1 MSEITLEKQIR
12 FSESAMWRDQ
22 NNYYDKKGL
31 EAWDEDVPFYI
42 TSNPFIGRLYA
53 NNMIRFMQDWL
64 RRYPDAKNYPF
75 YILELG
81 AGTGQFSFYVLKN
94 LMMLKKS
101 LQLNDVRIQYVMSDI
116 SDRAFDFWENH
127 PALKSFLSEGVLEF
141 SMYDLY
147 HSTTIDLYRSKTTVT
162 KTEIKNP
169 LIVIANYLFDSIAS
183 DVFSVKDGELYESR
197 ITTKTNAKNIKDGLP
212 IDWKK
217 VTITYDELL
226 VKKPYYHNIFDDILF
241 QYADHLVETHFQFP
255 ISSLQALQNLQQLS
269 NQKLL
274 LLTSDKAYGNLHEL
288 DYCEHPEIDFHGSF
302 SVMVNYHAMGEYF
315 KVCGGEYALQSFRE
329 NIITGV
335 LTSGFTFT
343 ELPEFQL
350 STHALINEFSP
361 TDYFL
366 LYENF
371 EKNYQKAS
379 LAEISAQLNLS
390 GWDPQ
395 VFDHVCDHL
404 SKLVDKADTDELSYL
419 TDHLSAIADN
429 FYYLPSATDTLFN
442 LAVFYQN
449 VSNFEKAIEYYQQ
462 SLTVFG
468 DSEITFFNLAVC
480 LHSMERK
487 KEALDCLERAAKIDP
502 KEKDVKQWIKT
513 IQKELK

>member
-1 MSEITLEKQIR
+1 
-12 FSESAMWRDQ
+12 
-22 NNYYDKKGL
+22 
-31 EAWDEDVPFYI
+31 
-42 TSNPFIGRLYA
+42 
-53 NNMIRFMQDWL
+53 MIRQ
-64 RRYPDAKNYPF
+64 
-75 YILELG
+75 
-81 AGTGQFSFYVLKN
+81 
-94 LMMLKKS
+94 LMAVS
-101 LQLNDVRIQYVMSDI
+101 
-116 SDRAFDFWENH
+116 NH
-127 PALKSFLSEGVLEF
+127 
-141 SMYDLY
+141 
-147 HSTTIDLYRSKTTVT
+147 
-162 KTEIKNP
+162 
-169 LIVIANYLFDSIAS
+169 
-183 DVFSVKDGELYESR
+183 
-197 ITTKTNAKNIKDGLP
+197 
-212 IDWKK
+212 
-217 VTITYDELL
+217 
-226 VKKPYYHNIFDDILF
+226 
-241 QYADHLVETHFQFP
+241 Q
-255 ISSLQALQNLQQLS
+255 
-269 NQKLL
+269 LL
-274 LLTSDKAYGNLHEL
+274 LLTSDKGHVEL
-288 DYCEHPEIDFHGSF
+288 EELEDSVHPELDFHGSF